1 MSSLSQRMRRAAASV
16 ARPAL
21 SRLSGTGPAEKIRRL
36 RRYVLAYDRI
46 VEILGGETNLH
57 AGRKVGAVP
66 PLTLTRAE
74 EMENRRRA
82 RATVAKADM
91 ARALE
96 RGLPL
101 EAAVVE
107 GVRGLIAARD
117 DVSMRSMNQS
127 LLRDDATRV
136 AGTLGEAVAAEYYSF
151 DNLAWT
157 RFGEVPL
164 ETAAKWAAREYARV
178 AARKDPAALDAL
190 ADVVLAQPG
199 LDVPGALG
207 VLEATLATHRG
218 KTAARLFERLVAEAP
233 EGSAAAERLDWLGEW
248 VRRETAP
255 VEPLPVAGDAVPF
268 AVMGYRTPDRKM
280 TTQNIGD
287 YVQTIAAS
295 SHLVRRTGL
304 TFTGQADLA
313 DSFGRLAARV
323 PAEHRVDGGPERAV
337 HLVEMNR
344 DASAT
349 DAIPENT
356 WTLGFGWYMNSAFGL
371 VPDFPFHPNLKPI
384 FVSFH
389 VNRLEML
396 TPEAVEYL
404 RAHGPVGCRDWNTV
418 YLLLAAGVPAFFSG
432 CLTTTVNGLFERR
445 GTGAG
450 KQSSPRPLTP
460 GRRPVYVDTPA
471 PPGAATIK
479 QEYDAVRD
487 RTLAANIDEAVR
499 LLESYQT
506 DYSHI
511 VTSRL
516 HCYLP
521 TWAIGA
527 DVEFRPKRAADIRFN
542 GLLDATEEDRKAMQ
556 ERITRLLDVAFTEI
570 LAGKPAEEV
579 YAAWAEACAPEV
591 AAARRRLEAPGA
603 NDPLPFELDAVVAR
617 VRSRE
622 QVRPALVERTGEA
635 VHVSIAMDGNLKEQ
649 AKVVATALADH
660 AERPTVLYVQCRD
673 HSQADID
680 TFNALF
686 PELEI
691 HWLPCDGIE
700 YGAISGM
707 LSHITV
713 ATMDRLLLPYLLPD
727 LDKVVYHDI
736 DAVLLTDIAELYDTE
751 LGDAPLAARDAA
763 GRYFLSGFR
772 NTWIT
777 TKKMPGGAEV
787 ANEFLRR
794 MSAHQTYDYVAFNAG
809 IMVLNLDRMRAD
821 GFAENYLP
829 WAGTYGLNDQQLLN
843 VYAGN
848 TRVVMGPEWNAFP
861 AQEDVRDPKLIHW
874 AGHRKPW
881 AAEYSTC
888 QEHWQAA
895 EVRLAER
902 AAAAGLPAGAG
913 GVPVAVEGT
922 D

>member
-1 MSSLSQRMRRAAASV
+1 MSLSQRLRRTAASV

-21 SRLSGTGPAEKIRRL
+21 SRLAGTAPAEKAKAL

-46 VEILGGETNLH
+46 VAILGGETNLH
-57 AGRKVGAVP
+57 ARRSVGAIP
-66 PLTLTRAE
+66 PLTLTAE
-74 EMENRRRA
+74 QELDNRRRA
-82 RATVAKADM
+82 RATVAKADL

-101 EAAVVE
+101 EGAVVA

-117 DVSMRSMNQS
+117 DVSMRSLNQS
-127 LLRDDATRV
+127 LMRDDATRV
-136 AGTLGEAVAAEYYSF
+136 AGALGEAVAAEYYSF

-157 RFGEVPL
+157 RFNEVPL
-164 ETAAKWAAREYARV
+164 ETAARWAAREYARV
-178 AARKDPAALDAL
+178 AARKDPSALDAL
-190 ADVVLAQPG
+190 ADVVLAQG
-199 LDVPGALG
+199 EADFDADGALG
-207 VLEATLATHRG
+207 VLEAALVTHRG
-218 KTAARLFERLVAEAP
+218 KIAARLYERLAAEVPAGP
-233 EGSAAAERLDWLGEW
+233 DAAARPAAPASSGLAARLDWLAEW
-248 VRRETAP
+248 VRREAEPADPAP
-255 VEPLPVAGDAVPF
+255 VADGAIPF
-268 AVMGYRTPDRKM
+268 AVMGYRTPDRRM

-295 SHLVRRTGL
+295 SHLVRRGGL
-304 TFTGQADLA
+304 TFTGQPDLA
-313 DSFGRLAARV
+313 ASFEKLAARV
-323 PAEHRVDGGPERAV
+323 PAEHRLAGGPEREI
-337 HLVEMNR
+337 HLVELNR
-344 DASAT
+344 DASSS
-349 DAIPENT
+349 DPIPQDT

-371 VPDFPFHPNLKPI
+371 LPDFPFHPNLHPI
-384 FVSFH
+384 LVSFH
-389 VNRLEML
+389 VNRLELL

-404 RAHGPVGCRDWNTV
+404 KAHGPVGCRDWNTV

-432 CLTTTVNGLFERR
+432 CLTTTVNQLFEPRR
-445 GTGAG
+445 ATGKPA
-450 KQSSPRPLTP
+450 
-460 GRRPVYVDTPA
+460 VYVDTPA
-471 PPGAATIK
+471 PRGAATIA

-487 RTLAANIDEAVR
+487 RSLAENIDEAVR
-499 LLESYQT
+499 LLSGYQT
-506 DYSHI
+506 DYSRI

-516 HCYLP
+516 HCFLP

-527 DVEFRPKRAADIRFN
+527 DVEFRPKRAGDIRFN
-542 GLLDATEEDRKAMQ
+542 GLLDATEADRRAMQ
-556 ERITRLLDVAFTEI
+556 SRITRLLDVAFTEI
-570 LAGKPAEEV
+570 LAGKKPEEV

-591 AAARRRLEAPGA
+591 EAARARLAAPSS
-603 NDPLPFELDAVVAR
+603 NDPLPFDLDDVVAR
-617 VRSRE
+617 VLARE
-622 QVRPALVERTGEA
+622 QVKPSALTRDGDA

-660 AERPTVLYVQCRD
+660 STSRPVVLYVQCRD

-680 TFNALF
+680 AFNALF

-691 HWLPCDGIE
+691 HWLPCDGIG
-700 YGAISGM
+700 YGDISGM

-727 LDKVVYHDI
+727 VGKVIYHDI

-772 NTWIT
+772 NTWVT

-821 GFAENYLP
+821 GFAENFLP
-829 WAGTYGLNDQQLLN
+829 WAGMYGLNDQQLLN
-843 VYAGN
+843 LYAGN
-848 TRVVMGPEWNAFP
+848 SRVVLGPEWNAFP
-861 AQEDVRDPKLIHW
+861 AQEDVVDPKLIHW

-881 AAEYSTC
+881 SAEYSTC

-895 EVRLAER
+895 EERLAER
-902 AAAAGLPAGAG
+902 AAAAAR
-913 GVPVAVEGT
+913 
-922 D
+922 

>member
-1 MSSLSQRMRRAAASV
+1 MSLSQRLRRTAASV

-21 SRLSGTGPAEKIRRL
+21 SRLAGTGPAEKVKAL

-46 VEILGGETNLH
+46 VAILAGETNLH
-57 AGRKVGAVP
+57 ARRSVGAIP
-66 PLTLTRAE
+66 PLTLTRE
-74 EMENRRRA
+74 EELENRRRA
-82 RATVAKADM
+82 RATVAKADL

-101 EAAVVE
+101 EAAVVA

-117 DVSMRSMNQS
+117 DVSMRSLNQS
-127 LLRDDATRV
+127 LMRDDATRV
-136 AGTLGEAVAAEYYSF
+136 AGALGEAVAAEYYSF

-164 ETAAKWAAREYARV
+164 ETVARWAAREYARV
-178 AARKDPAALDAL
+178 AARKDPEALDAL
-190 ADVVLAQPG
+190 ADTLLA
-199 LDVPGALG
+199 LPGADVDLAGVLG
-207 VLEATLATHRG
+207 VLEACLATHRG
-218 KTAARLFERLVAEAP
+218 KTASRLFDRLEAEAAAL
-233 EGSAAAERLDWLGEW
+233 GDAAATTPVPADGGVGPATTLQARLDWLGPW
-248 VRRETAP
+248 VRREAAPEQPAP
-255 VEPLPVAGDAVPF
+255 VADGAIPF
-268 AVMGYRTPDRKM
+268 AVMGYGTADRRM

-295 SHLVRRTGL
+295 SHLVRRGGL
-304 TFTGQADLA
+304 TFTGKPDLA
-313 DSFGRLAARV
+313 ASFERLAARV
-323 PAEHRVDGGPERAV
+323 PAEHRRDGGPEREI

-344 DASAT
+344 DASSS

-371 VPDFPFHPNLKPI
+371 IPDFPFHPNLHPI
-384 FVSFH
+384 LISFH
-389 VNRLEML
+389 VNRLELL

-404 RAHGPVGCRDWNTV
+404 KAHGPVGCRDWNTV

-432 CLTTTVNGLFERR
+432 CLTTTVHQLFERR
-445 GTGAG
+445 RATG
-450 KQSSPRPLTP
+450 RP
-460 GRRPVYVDTPA
+460 PVYVDTPA
-471 PPGAATIK
+471 PRGAATIQ

-487 RTLAANIDEAVR
+487 RTLAENIDEAVR
-499 LLESYQT
+499 LLSSYQT
-506 DYSHI
+506 DHGRI

-542 GLLDATEEDRKAMQ
+542 GLLDATEADRRAMQ

-570 LAGKPAEEV
+570 LAGKEPEQV

-591 AAARRRLEAPGA
+591 EAARARLAA
-603 NDPLPFELDAVVAR
+603 SSDNDPLPFDLDDVVAR
-617 VRSRE
+617 VRARE
-622 QVRPALVERTGEA
+622 QVKPAAVERDGA
-635 VHVSIAMDGNLKEQ
+635 PVHVSIAMDGNLKEQ
-649 AKVVATALADH
+649 AKVVATALADTSTS
-660 AERPTVLYVQCRD
+660 RPVVLYVQCRD

-680 TFNALF
+680 AFNALF

-700 YGAISGM
+700 YGDISGM

-713 ATMDRLLLPYLLPD
+713 ATMDRLLLPYLLTD
-727 LDKVVYHDI
+727 VAKVVYHDI

-772 NTWIT
+772 NTWIA
-777 TKKMPGGAEV
+777 TKKMPGGAKV

-794 MSAHQTYDYVAFNAG
+794 MSAHQRYDYVAFNAG

-829 WAGTYGLNDQQLLN
+829 WAGMYGLNDQQLLN
-843 VYAGN
+843 LYAGD

-861 AQEDVRDPKLIHW
+861 AQEDVVDPKLIHW

-881 AAEYSTC
+881 SAEYSTC
-888 QEHWQAA
+888 QEHWHAA
-895 EVRLAER
+895 EARLAER
-902 AAAAGLPAGAG
+902 AAAVAG
-913 GVPVAVEGT
+913 
-922 D
+922 

>member
-1 MSSLSQRMRRAAASV
+1 MSGSFSQRMRRTVASV

-21 SRLSGTGPAEKIRRL
+21 SRLSGTGPAEKVRRL

-46 VEILGGETNLH
+46 VAILGGETNLH
-57 AGRKVGAVP
+57 AGRATGVVP
-66 PLTLTRAE
+66 PLTLTREE

-117 DVSMRSMNQS
+117 DVSMRSLNQS
-127 LLRDDATRV
+127 LMRDDATRV

-190 ADVVLAQPG
+190 ADVVLAQPA
-199 LDVPGALG
+199 LDVDGALG

-218 KTAARLFERLVAEAP
+218 KTAARLYERLAAEAP
-233 EGSAAAERLDWLGEW
+233 EGSAAAGRLDWLAEW
-248 VRRETAP
+248 VRREAEPAEPAP
-255 VEPLPVAGDAVPF
+255 VADGAVPF

-304 TFTGQADLA
+304 TFTGQEDLA
-313 DSFGRLAARV
+313 RSFGRLAARV
-323 PAEHRVDGGPERAV
+323 PAEHRVDGGPERTV

-344 DASAT
+344 DASST
-349 DAIPENT
+349 DPIPENT

-371 VPDFPFHPNLKPI
+371 IPDFPFHPNLKPI
-384 FVSFH
+384 LVSFH

-445 GTGAG
+445 RAGAG
-450 KQSSPRPLTP
+450 KPA
-460 GRRPVYVDTPA
+460 VYVDTPA
-471 PPGAATIK
+471 PRGAATIK

-487 RTLAANIDEAVR
+487 RTLAENIDEAVR
-499 LLESYQT
+499 LLEGYQT
-506 DYSHI
+506 EYSRI

-527 DVEFRPKRAADIRFN
+527 DVEFRPRRAADIRFN
-542 GLLDATEEDRKAMQ
+542 GLLDATEADRRAMQ
-556 ERITRLLDVAFTEI
+556 ERITRLLDIAFAEI
-570 LAGKPAEEV
+570 LAGKKPEEV
-579 YAAWAEACAPEV
+579 YAAWAEACEPEV
-591 AAARRRLEAPGA
+591 AEARRRLAAPGT
-603 NDPLPFELDAVVAR
+603 NDPLPFDLDDVVAR

-622 QVRPALVERTGEA
+622 QVRPALVERDGA
-635 VHVSIAMDGNLKEQ
+635 PVHVSIAMDGNLKEQ

-673 HSQADID
+673 HSQEDID
-680 TFNALF
+680 AFNALF

-713 ATMDRLLLPYLLPD
+713 ATMDRLLLPYLLPE

-736 DAVLLTDIAELYDTE
+736 DAVLLTDIAELYDLE

-772 NTWIT
+772 NTWVT
-777 TKKMPGGAEV
+777 TKKMPGGAAV

-809 IMVLNLDRMRAD
+809 IMVLNLNRMRAD

-829 WAGTYGLNDQQLLN
+829 WAGMYGLNDQQLLN
-843 VYAGN
+843 AYAGN
-848 TRVVMGPEWNAFP
+848 TRVVMDPAWNAFP
-861 AQEDVRDPKLIHW
+861 AQEDVREAKLIHW

-881 AAEYSTC
+881 SAEYSTC

-895 EVRLAER
+895 ETRLAER
-902 AAAAGLPAGAG
+902 VAAAGAPAGSG
-913 GVPVAVEGT
+913 GVPAAGEGH
-922 D
+922 